1 MPLPPQPLLTAGLA
15 AAALGQLLAAR
26 CQTGLAN
33 ATLNLADRRPCVLRA
48 QPLLTAGLAAAVL
61 GQLLA
66 GRDVAAMGIILAG
79 VACVIAAKLADDR
92 HR

>member
-1 MPLPPQPLLTAGLA
+1 MLQPKLPDRGAYHFQQPLQISSFL
-15 AAALGQLLAAR
+15 
-26 CQTGLAN
+26 
-33 ATLNLADRRPCVLRA
+33 A

-79 VACVIAAKLADDR
+79 VACVIHAKLADDR
-92 HR
+92 RRWGCCALPRVVRV